1 MNTRIQKIVDAVKK
15 NGHDGIVISKGS
27 DIKYLTGFTGE
38 YGVAVL
44 LLTEKKNYFVTDGRF
59 EFQAAQET
67 EGFEVVVYGEGL
79 NYFSQ
84 TGKLAAEAGVKQCA
98 ICGADLTFD
107 DYQDL
112 VSQAPDTKFV
122 SEGSYVEPLRAIK
135 TPEEIETIEQAC
147 RISERSFYALLDVIK
162 PGVTE
167 IDIANELENYSVRQ
181 EHGVNVYGL
190 DDFSAEYVQVL
201 DGELNT
207 EQWKAGTGVY
217 VTPLRM
223 MGDGSLCL
231 YKPGDQISVTQL
243 DGTNKVYDV
252 LAVVSIPSALQTPL
266 QVDMGLDYIF
276 PTNELLGNMVSAD
289 QPAMKTIFNVDN
301 EYQLA
306 TENWLKNYTTNTD
319 TALDYLSKVTLRQ
332 TFDGMINMYR
342 LVGGA
347 LCAILALIGILNFIN
362 SMMTSILS
370 RYKELAMLQ
379 SVGMTGRQVKQML
392 MIEGIGY
399 SALGLICSLLISIVG
414 SLTVVRMM
422 GAELSYF
429 TWHFTLLPVFLC
441 VIPLVLITAF
451 VPLVCYNKMAQK
463 TVVERLRI
471 AE

>member
-112 VSQAPDTKFV
+112 VSQASDTKFV

-167 IDIANELENYSVRQ
+167 IDIANELEYQFRSRGGSGFCFETIVASAP
-181 EHGVNVYGL
+181 L
-190 DDFSAEYVQVL
+190 D
-201 DGELNT
+201 
-207 EQWKAGTGVY
+207 
-217 VTPLRM
+217 LRR
-223 MGDGSLCL
+223 DLHR
-231 YKPGDQISVTQL
+231 K
-243 DGTNKVYDV
+243 
-252 LAVVSIPSALQTPL
+252 
-266 QVDMGLDYIF
+266 
-276 PTNELLGNMVSAD
+276 
-289 QPAMKTIFNVDN
+289 
-301 EYQLA
+301 
-306 TENWLKNYTTNTD
+306 
-319 TALDYLSKVTLRQ
+319 
-332 TFDGMINMYR
+332 
-342 LVGGA
+342 
-347 LCAILALIGILNFIN
+347 
-362 SMMTSILS
+362 
-370 RYKELAMLQ
+370 
-379 SVGMTGRQVKQML
+379 
-392 MIEGIGY
+392 
-399 SALGLICSLLISIVG
+399 
-414 SLTVVRMM
+414 
-422 GAELSYF
+422 
-429 TWHFTLLPVFLC
+429 
-441 VIPLVLITAF
+441 
-451 VPLVCYNKMAQK
+451 
-463 TVVERLRI
+463 
-471 AE
+471 

>member
-167 IDIANELENYSVRQ
+167 IDIANELENYRVRQ

-190 DDFSAEYVQVL
+190 DDFPAEYVRVL
-201 DGELNT
+201 DGELNM
-207 EQWKAGTGVY
+207 EKWRAGTGVY

-223 MGDGSLCL
+223 MSDGSLCL
-231 YKPGDQISVTQL
+231 YQPGDKICVQQL
-243 DGTNKVYDV
+243 DGTNKIYDV
-252 LAVVSIPSALQTPL
+252 LCRV
-266 QVDMGLDYIF
+266 
-276 PTNELLGNMVSAD
+276 N
-289 QPAMKTIFNVDN
+289 
-301 EYQLA
+301 
-306 TENWLKNYTTNTD
+306 
-319 TALDYLSKVTLRQ
+319 
-332 TFDGMINMYR
+332 
-342 LVGGA
+342 
-347 LCAILALIGILNFIN
+347 GID
-362 SMMTSILS
+362 
-370 RYKELAMLQ
+370 
-379 SVGMTGRQVKQML
+379 SVQ
-392 MIEGIGY
+392 
-399 SALGLICSLLISIVG
+399 
-414 SLTVVRMM
+414 
-422 GAELSYF
+422 
-429 TWHFTLLPVFLC
+429 
-441 VIPLVLITAF
+441 
-451 VPLVCYNKMAQK
+451 
-463 TVVERLRI
+463 
-471 AE
+471 